1 MTNPRGA
8 RLRFVAKSTLVAWAA
23 VLVGVVDPYCF
34 ATTGDIQNTFAGG
47 LFHFDD
53 FGDSYHEEPTRR
65 LNLSRVSLKPVDADS
80 RAAVAIISSK
90 ISQSDGCIAFRAK
103 PDLIGTDRAADRD
116 LQEFSGDQPSA
127 HFRTPV
133 AGCEGT
139 VHNLGVPI
147 LQTYAPVRGRN
158 TDDVGEGIQS
168 VIGAD
173 VLLTVLGTVRRSWI
187 TVGAVALLQTA
198 VLLGIM
204 WRSGGKVD
212 SQRAALVEARRAA
225 VEINERFLRRIGAD
239 LHDGPAQ
246 LIGLALLRL
255 DGLRPVLGGEHA
267 RPEEFEKIRT
277 LLESCLQ
284 EIREMS
290 SGLAPPRLE
299 GLHLQKMLELTIREH
314 EQRTGTTVDAVIGA
328 LPADVPVLYKVSI
341 YRFVQQALH
350 NAYRH
355 AGGVGQ
361 VVHAASEGSTLTIQ
375 VADAGP
381 GFVPLRNV
389 GSERLGLAC
398 MRDRIESLGG
408 TFWLET
414 HVDIGTTVGASF
426 ALDDIVKPDPTG
438 GAAAQGPSSA
448 LSISSD

>member
-1 MTNPRGA
+1 V
-8 RLRFVAKSTLVAWAA
+8 LSA
-23 VLVGVVDPYCF
+23 VL
-34 ATTGDIQNTFAGG
+34 
-47 LFHFDD
+47 
-53 FGDSYHEEPTRR
+53 
-65 LNLSRVSLKPVDADS
+65 
-80 RAAVAIISSK
+80 
-90 ISQSDGCIAFRAK
+90 
-103 PDLIGTDRAADRD
+103 
-116 LQEFSGDQPSA
+116 
-127 HFRTPV
+127 
-133 AGCEGT
+133 
-139 VHNLGVPI
+139 
-147 LQTYAPVRGRN
+147 
-158 TDDVGEGIQS
+158 
-168 VIGAD
+168 GA
-173 VLLTVLGTVRRSWI
+173 VRRSWI

-198 VLLGIM
+198 VLFAIV
-204 WRSGGKVD
+204 WRSGGKFD
-212 SQRAALVEARRAA
+212 SQRAALVAARRAA
-225 VEINERFLRRIGAD
+225 VETNERFLRRIGAD

-246 LIGLALLRL
+246 LISLALLRL
-255 DGLRPVLGGEHA
+255 DSLRPVLGDEHA
-267 RPEEFEKIRT
+267 RPEEFEKIQT

-314 EQRTGTTVDAVIGA
+314 EQRTGTTVDAVIGT

-355 AGGVGQ
+355 GGGVGQ
-361 VVHAASEGSTLTIQ
+361 VVHAASEGSALTIQ

-381 GFVPLRNV
+381 GIAPLRNG

-414 HVDIGTTVGASF
+414 RAGVGTTVRASF

-438 GAAAQGPSSA
+438 
-448 LSISSD
+448 